1 MNAASPPPNTEP
13 VITEEPDISLTTL
26 NKMLD
31 IIAEQQKQIGEQQKL
46 IIELTHRLESQHP
59 GYGMVAEEIHR
70 NDE

>member
-1 MNAASPPPNTEP
+1 MDADSPTTITEP
-13 VITEEPDISLTTL
+13 VTTAEPDISLTTL
-26 NKMLD
+26 NRMLD

-46 IIELTHRLESQHP
+46 IKELTHRLESQHP